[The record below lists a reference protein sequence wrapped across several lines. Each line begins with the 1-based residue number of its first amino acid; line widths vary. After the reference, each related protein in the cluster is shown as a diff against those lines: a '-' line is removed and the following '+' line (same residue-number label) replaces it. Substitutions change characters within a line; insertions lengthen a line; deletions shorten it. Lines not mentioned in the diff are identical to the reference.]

1 MLTRE
6 QDDTVVLDNICYN
19 KVPQLIPVVDADAD
33 ATCDGPFSMVTFD
46 DITQLGD
53 L

>member
-1 MLTRE
+1 M
-6 QDDTVVLDNICYN
+6 VLDNICYN
-19 KVPQLIPVVDADAD
+19 KAAQFIPVVDNAPASE
-33 ATCDGPFSMVTFD
+33 ATCPYDLITFD